1 MAHGYPRKRR
11 VDELLK
17 QEIAAVLS
25 TELKDPRIG
34 FATVM
39 AVKSAPD
46 LRTARV
52 YISVLGSEE
61 EKQATLAVL
70 HGAAGFV
77 RTRVG
82 NAVTLK
88 YVPELRFE
96 LDRTL
101 EEAAR
106 IETIL
111 GSLHPDDCET
121 DLEVASEPAGILL
134 IDKPAGPTSHDAVQ
148 IVRRATGTRRV
159 GHFGTLDPFAT
170 GLLVC
175 AIGPATRLAPFCT
188 GHDKTYEV
196 TVRLGWRST
205 TDDSEG
211 ELSAIEGVV
220 APTRE
225 EIDEVCQAW
234 TGHVVQS
241 PPAYSAKHVG
251 GKRAYQRARAGETVT
266 LPGVEVTIHKVTIE
280 RYAFPE
286 LVLTV
291 ECGGGTYM
299 RALARDVGEALG
311 IGGYCAALR
320 RTRSGPFTV
329 EEANGWEVAGN
340 PDLVREAI
348 RPTATAIPELPVIE
362 LSESQQAA
370 VVHGQMIGDLDSR
383 VEQEGWVQLHGPRGF
398 VGLGQVHY
406 EPHGWQLSPR
416 RVLYPDGEGR

>member
-25 TELKDPRIG
+25 KELKDPRMG

-52 YISVLGSEE
+52 YVSVLGSEE
-61 EKQATLAVL
+61 EKQTSLAVL
-70 HGAAGFV
+70 CGAAGFV
-77 RTRVG
+77 RARVG

-111 GSLHPDDCET
+111 GGLHPGDSET
-121 DLEVASEPAGILL
+121 DLGDASEPVGILL
-134 IDKPAGPTSHDAVQ
+134 IDKPAGLTSHDAVQ
-148 IVRRATGTRRV
+148 VVRRATKMRRV

-175 AIGPATRLAPFCT
+175 AIGPATRLAVFCS

-211 ELSAIEGVV
+211 ELSVTEDVV
-220 APTRE
+220 TPSRE
-225 EIDEVCQAW
+225 MIDEVCQAW
-234 TGHVVQS
+234 QGHVAQA

-266 LPGVEVTIHKVTIE
+266 LPEVEVTIHSVTIE
-280 RYAFPE
+280 SYAFPE
-286 LVLTV
+286 LALTV

-299 RALARDVGEALG
+299 RALARDIGEALG
-311 IGGYCAALR
+311 TGGYCAALR

-329 EEANGWEVAGN
+329 EAAIGWDLLSE

-348 RPTATAIPELPVIE
+348 QPTATAIAELPVVE
-362 LSESQQAA
+362 LSEPQQTA
-370 VVHGQMIGDLDSR
+370 VVHGQTIGDLDSN
-383 VEQEGWVQLHGPRGF
+383 VDAEGWVQLHGPRGF
-398 VGLGQVHY
+398 VGLGELHRD
-406 EPHGWQLSPR
+406 PHGWQLSPR
-416 RVLYPDGEGR
+416 RILYPDGEGR

>member
-1 MAHGYPRKRR
+1 MTHGYPRKRR

-25 TELKDPRIG
+25 TELKDPRMG

-52 YISVLGSEE
+52 YVSVLGNEE
-61 EKQATLAVL
+61 EKQAALAVL
-70 HGAAGFV
+70 CGAAGFV
-77 RTRVG
+77 RARVG
-82 NAVTLK
+82 SAVTLK

-96 LDRTL
+96 IDRTL
-101 EEAAR
+101 EVAAR

-111 GSLHPDDCET
+111 GGLHPGESET
-121 DLEVASEPAGILL
+121 DLGDASEPAGILL

-148 IVRRATGTRRV
+148 VVRRATGTRRV

-196 TVRLGWRST
+196 TIRLGWRST
-205 TDDSEG
+205 TDDPEG
-211 ELSAIEGVV
+211 DLAATDGVV

-225 EIDEVCQAW
+225 MIDEVCQAW
-234 TGHVVQS
+234 TGRVAQA
-241 PPAYSAKHVG
+241 PPAYSAKHVD

-266 LPGVEVTIHKVTIE
+266 LPDVEVTIHSVTIE
-280 RYAFPE
+280 SYAFPE
-286 LVLTV
+286 LALTV

-299 RALARDVGEALG
+299 RALARDIGEALG
-311 IGGYCAALR
+311 TGGYCASLR

-329 EEANGWEVAGN
+329 EAAIGWDVMGE
-340 PDLVREAI
+340 PDLAREAI
-348 RPTATAIPELPVIE
+348 RPTATAIVELPIIE
-362 LSESQQAA
+362 LSKSQQAA
-370 VVHGQMIGDLDSR
+370 VVHGQTIGNLDSG
-383 VEQEGWVQLHGPRGF
+383 VDEEGWVQLHGPRGF
-398 VGLGQVHY
+398 VGLGELHR
-406 EPHGWQLSPR
+406 EPQGWQLSPR